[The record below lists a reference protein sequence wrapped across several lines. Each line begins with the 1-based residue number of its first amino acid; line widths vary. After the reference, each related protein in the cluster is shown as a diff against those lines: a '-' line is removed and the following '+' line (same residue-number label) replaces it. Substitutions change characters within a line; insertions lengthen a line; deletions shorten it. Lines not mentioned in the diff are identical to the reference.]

1 MNKTH
6 SGFLKT
12 ITGVVLIT
20 KDGEDM
26 LCCLEDM
33 QSTKHFTIGQIFTAV
48 RVLYGKSVNE
58 YGNLWP
64 KFRVNSNGPIS
75 NDWIAL
81 QQIYTNCESD
91 YEFLV
96 AVCEQLKED
105 VPEIVPRAKVQEQLN
120 LFKEVMAGVV
130 VTN

>member
-1 MNKTH
+1 MNKSH
-6 SGFLKT
+6 SGFLKA
-12 ITGVVLIT
+12 ITGVVLIS

-48 RVLYGKSVNE
+48 RVLYGKSVND
-58 YGNLWP
+58 YGTLWP
-64 KFRVNSNGPIS
+64 KFRVHSNGPIS

-81 QQIYTNCESD
+81 QQIHDNCESD

-96 AVCEQLKED
+96 AACEQLKEEVPD
-105 VPEIVPRAKVQEQLN
+105 VVPRAEVEKQLQV
-120 LFKEVMAGVV
+120 FKGVITDLA
-130 VTN
+130 TN